1 MPRGSECHQ
10 RAVQCD
16 RTFGLIEKRISG
28 VSYEEA
34 KGRKIM
40 KRNEAKEKDTNDG
53 KEEQKTMNLTEK
65 KNENCALLSLLDF
78 RPPHALYLPTVCVL

>member
-1 MPRGSECHQ
+1 MGLVMRRQ
-10 RAVQCD
+10 R
-16 RTFGLIEKRISG
+16 
-28 VSYEEA
+28 EE
-34 KGRKIM
+34 KIM